1 RWGGWPWRSGARQH
15 KTGGALAS
23 TQAPRLEGET
33 KVTVTAERATASSTR
48 ETMTM
53 TVGDFLLR
61 RIQEAGDVL
70 VAEDGTSYDTMIFIE
85 SIMDPFD
92 APTAVMMSGNNGA
105 DIDYGPRGPQHR
117 PGMVLRPAT

>member
-1 RWGGWPWRSGARQH
+1 
-15 KTGGALAS
+15 
-23 TQAPRLEGET
+23 
-33 KVTVTAERATASSTR
+33 VTVTAERATASSTR

-105 DIDYGPRGPQHR
+105 DIDCGPRGPQHR
-117 PGMVLRPAT
+117 GNMLIRPAI